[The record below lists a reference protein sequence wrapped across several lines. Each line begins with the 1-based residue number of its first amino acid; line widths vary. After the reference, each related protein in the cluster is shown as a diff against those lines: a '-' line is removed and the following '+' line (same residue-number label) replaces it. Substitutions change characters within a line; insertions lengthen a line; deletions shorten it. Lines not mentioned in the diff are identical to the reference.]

1 MNKLIED
8 LIQIFR
14 DYHEEVNRH
23 EWIMEGVSGEERFRC
38 LEKILEKQRQH
49 YQENKEKIRGINSR
63 IQILISKNELK
74 KENFT

>member
-14 DYHEEVNRH
+14 DYHEQGNRH

-38 LEKILEKQRQH
+38 LDKLFEK
-49 YQENKEKIRGINSR
+49 QENKFLIENITEVLQNHGIN
-63 IQILISKNELK
+63 LE
-74 KENFT
+74 KEG